1 MRKFLLLLLLTS
13 AATPGLAKPDDDG
26 SGRPSRGARA
36 ERSEA
41 SPHRSSDA
49 RPDRSDRTV
58 SRPDRSVS
66 GGSQDRPRFDRSGAG
81 QDRPRLDRSGGGDTP
96 RVPFVRPDRGG
107 GQGDATSRPVRVE
120 QPSSF
125 SGPGERFVGRRPA
138 GDTVREWRRGDRTN
152 DSSPTSIED
161 RNLRLPP
168 ATDRG
173 SGGLVE
179 RRGSTP
185 RIFDPNNGPRRISR
199 TPQFGTEPPPP
210 ATTFNRGGTQ
220 DHRRWRGDWRRD
232 HRYDWRDYR
241 RRNRS
246 NFHIGV
252 YLDPFGW
259 DYARYGIGWRLWPSY
274 YSSRFWLN
282 DTWQYRLPPAYGPYR
297 WVRYYDDALLVN
309 IYSGEVVDVEYN
321 FFW

>member
-13 AATPGLAKPDDDG
+13 AANPALAKPDDDND
-26 SGRPSRGARA
+26 RPNFRTPRA
-36 ERSEA
+36 ERSEPRA
-41 SPHRSSDA
+41 ERSESRPERSDA
-49 RPDRSDRTV
+49 RPDRGDSSRPERNF
-58 SRPDRSVS
+58 SGGGERPDRNFN
-66 GGSQDRPRFDRSGAG
+66 GGGERPGFDRGN
-81 QDRPRLDRSGGGDTP
+81 
-96 RVPFVRPDRGG
+96 
-107 GQGDATSRPVRVE
+107 GDAPRAILVPPSRDGESREVTRPVRVE
-120 QPSSF
+120 PSVSR
-125 SGPGERFVGRRPA
+125 GPAERFVGRPA
-138 GDTVREWRRGDRTN
+138 GDTVREWRRRERAD
-152 DSSPTSIED
+152 DSSPSSIED
-161 RNLRLPP
+161 RNLRRAPS
-168 ATDRG
+168 TDRG
-173 SGGLVE
+173 PGGLVE

-210 ATTFNRGGTQ
+210 ATFNRGRQ
-220 DHRRWRGDWRRD
+220 SDHRRWRSDWRRD
-232 HRYDWRDYR
+232 HRYDWRDWR

-246 NFHIGV
+246 HFHIGI

-282 DTWQYRLPPAYGPYR
+282 NTWQYRLPPAYGPYR

-309 IYSGEVVDVEYN
+309 IYTGEVVDVEYN